1 MRRSSFN
8 FRDPTKFWALN
19 MSDESFGNPKLFW
32 ELVPI
37 ILGELA
43 YESCFDV
50 SLHLTQ
56 EKMVIFIHSRI
67 LRYDRQRDVRQRILS
82 SMMTGDLTMLTI

>member
-1 MRRSSFN
+1 
-8 FRDPTKFWALN
+8 
-19 MSDESFGNPKLFW
+19 MSDESLGNPKLFW
-32 ELVPI
+32 NLLPI

-50 SLHLTQ
+50 SLHLTR

-67 LRYDRQRDVRQRILS
+67 LMYGRQMDVRQRTLP
-82 SMMTGDLTMLTI
+82 SMMTGD